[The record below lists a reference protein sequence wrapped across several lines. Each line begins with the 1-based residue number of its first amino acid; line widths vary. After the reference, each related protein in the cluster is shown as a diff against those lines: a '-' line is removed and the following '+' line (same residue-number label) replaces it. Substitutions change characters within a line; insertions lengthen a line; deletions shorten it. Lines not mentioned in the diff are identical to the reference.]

1 MKGFQVLK
9 IISKFKFKK
18 KSCNVKMNRRERIL
32 TTTTEN
38 DPFFFLTSDSILF
51 TTNVGGLPSSS
62 DPSNVFSSIFS
73 NVFNNLIEVDRFNE
87 AVQNSMETYNE
98 ELFKKVD
105 DHTINLPIV
114 QNIPSSSRV
123 SACFICT
130 AELDPVVADQNPFE
144 TTDKKNGFYELP
156 CHHVYHASCLQ
167 EAVAHQHYKCCLCQE
182 KIPLVSKACTA
193 TTKEEEEYNQ
203 SGHRITISSS
213 SYFDCPD

>member
-1 MKGFQVLK
+1 MKVLLSVK
-9 IISKFKFKK
+9 NKFKFKK
-18 KSCNVKMNRRERIL
+18 KSCPVKLNRRERIL

-51 TTNVGGLPSSS
+51 TTNVGGPPSSS

-73 NVFNNLIEVDRFNE
+73 NIFNNIIEVDRFNE

-105 DHTINLPIV
+105 DHTIDLPIV
-114 QNIPSSSRV
+114 QSIPSSSRV

-130 AELDPVVADQNPFE
+130 AELDPVADEDLFE

-182 KIPLVSKACTA
+182 KIPLVSKEEKPCTA
-193 TTKEEEEYNQ
+193 TIKEEEYNQ
-203 SGHRITISSS
+203 NGHRITISSS
-213 SYFDCPD
+213 FLDYPD